1 MKITQL
7 LLSTAVQPPRSP
19 PGDGPLAGT
28 GTEQPPARLGW
39 TDGLPGGCPACRRPG
54 LGSGQGM
61 PVSRLTSFSLS
72 PREHLRKLFHVLS
85 FRDVL
90 AAVPAHA
97 GHPWTHKSQTH
108 RASPLLLLP
117 RAWVQPCMVAA
128 LLLETPPWLSVHGQA
143 GAGSWPRSHCL
154 SRAVAQ
160 VSPAAVTCCWPALCA
175 LQTAHHRCLQQT
187 SAVPACGHPGS
198 GTRCQSHH
206 L

>member
-1 MKITQL
+1 MDGRTAWRLPRLPEARAWLRAGSAGVTADQPLSEPQGAPEEAFPCAL
-7 LLSTAVQPPRSP
+7 LQGCAVSSP
-19 PGDGPLAGT
+19 
-28 GTEQPPARLGW
+28 
-39 TDGLPGGCPACRRPG
+39 CPCWA
-54 LGSGQGM
+54 
-61 PVSRLTSFSLS
+61 SL
-72 PREHLRKLFHVLS
+72 
-85 FRDVL
+85 D
-90 AAVPAHA
+90 
-97 GHPWTHKSQTH
+97 SQKQTP

-143 GAGSWPRSHCL
+143 GAGSWPRSHSL

-160 VSPAAVTCCWPALCA
+160 VSPAAVTCCWPALGV
-175 LQTAHHRCLQQT
+175 LQRAHHRCLQQT